1 VFRVNDGQLLFKT
14 EVIGQNVYGAPIYR
28 FDPLQG
34 ITITSIDP
42 PVENQTNWSSIRRSH
57 LGIAFNAPF
66 VAFVAAQ
73 IRTFL
78 EKFKE
83 GENTLGVKVASQ
95 QVDSIAHSMGGLI

>member
-73 IRTFL
+73 IRPFWRSL
-78 EKFKE
+78 KKEKIRLALK
-83 GENTLGVKVASQ
+83 
-95 QVDSIAHSMGGLI
+95 